1 MTYQTLGLT
10 WRGIE
15 FTLAF
20 HPLYF
25 KSANMAHIEI
35 YCDEPLPITETG
47 YRSIFISASDVTDI
61 KVAAALVRNE
71 LDGIAQRTGWQQE
84 WQLSLF

>member
-1 MTYQTLGLT
+1 MTYQTLGLK
-10 WRGIE
+10 WQGIE

-20 HPLYF
+20 HPIYF
-25 KSANMAHIEI
+25 KAANMAHIEI

-47 YRSIFISASDVTDI
+47 YKSIFISAVDVSDI

-71 LDGIAQRTGWQQE
+71 MDMIAKKIGWEQQR
-84 WQLSLF
+84 QLSLF